1 MSVPSSSSTVAP
13 KPPAPRLLRS
23 GFIVSV
29 MTFLS
34 RVLGLARDV
43 VIAGLM
49 GAGAAADVF
58 FFANKIP
65 NFLRRLFA
73 EGAFAQAFVPVLTE
87 YHRGKPL
94 AETQLLI
101 ARAAGTL
108 GTIVGIIT
116 LLAMVL
122 SPVVAALFGMGWFI
136 EYLEGGPQGE
146 KFELASLLLKI
157 TFPYLFF
164 ITLTALAGAVL
175 NTLGKFGVAAF
186 TPVLLNVAIIICAI
200 WLAPNLAQPEIG
212 LAIGVF
218 LGGLAQFLFQ
228 LPFLRAAGVLV
239 LPKWGWRDPGVTRI
253 RTIMIPALFGVS
265 VSQINLLFDTL
276 IASFLKTGSISWLY
290 YADRLLEFPL
300 GLFGIAIATVILPAL
315 SARHVDQSAEKFADT
330 LDWGVRM
337 VVMLGI
343 PAMAGLI
350 VLAEPMLMVL
360 FMRGEFVAQ
369 DATFASYA
377 LIAYAS
383 GLLSFMLVKVL
394 ATGFF
399 SRQDTKRPVKY
410 GIIAMVTNM
419 VFNVIFAIPFGYVGL
434 AIATALSGT
443 VNALLL
449 GAVLYREGVLRM
461 PRSTWLFVS
470 RVAISAVLMSLFI
483 HFLAPA
489 TSAWLEMTFFSRV
502 GWLAGLIFAGA
513 TVFVCAWFVLGGRT
527 RQLKAA

>member
-1 MSVPSSSSTVAP
+1 
-13 KPPAPRLLRS
+13 
-23 GFIVSV
+23 
-29 MTFLS
+29 
-34 RVLGLARDV
+34 
-43 VIAGLM
+43 
-49 GAGAAADVF
+49 
-58 FFANKIP
+58 
-65 NFLRRLFA
+65 
-73 EGAFAQAFVPVLTE
+73 
-87 YHRGKPL
+87 
-94 AETQLLI
+94 
-101 ARAAGTL
+101 
-108 GTIVGIIT
+108 
-116 LLAMVL
+116 
-122 SPVVAALFGMGWFI
+122 
-136 EYLEGGPQGE
+136 
-146 KFELASLLLKI
+146 
-157 TFPYLFF
+157 
-164 ITLTALAGAVL
+164 
-175 NTLGKFGVAAF
+175 
-186 TPVLLNVAIIICAI
+186 
-200 WLAPNLAQPEIG
+200 
-212 LAIGVF
+212 
-218 LGGLAQFLFQ
+218 
-228 LPFLRAAGVLV
+228 
-239 LPKWGWRDPGVTRI
+239 
-253 RTIMIPALFGVS
+253 
-265 VSQINLLFDTL
+265 
-276 IASFLKTGSISWLY
+276 
-290 YADRLLEFPL
+290 
-300 GLFGIAIATVILPAL
+300 
-315 SARHVDQSAEKFADT
+315 
-330 LDWGVRM
+330 
-337 VVMLGI
+337 
-343 PAMAGLI
+343 MAGLI